1 MKFPIG
7 LFATCWAG
15 PAEEIKTFHEAYA
28 KFKLAGKADAA
39 AKLLQNTLT
48 PDFMHSGLNGIRLN
62 RAQYIEQVKKQLA
75 TSKYSKC
82 STKLSPV
89 VKGNGG
95 LMVTTTITYSMKAKG
110 ADGKMHTYAGT
121 TETDE
126 MWTLIGK
133 SMANRRSVPGADP
146 GSRPGRFSLRR
157 GWRSLLPE
165 PPRYR
170 QSRSGEAGH
179 RR

>member
-1 MKFPIG
+1 MKFPIAIVAAIG

-133 SMANRRSVPGADP
+133 TPKCRRMRVRTTVTSVDGK
-146 GSRPGRFSLRR
+146 
-157 GWRSLLPE
+157 
-165 PPRYR
+165 PPIR
-170 QSRSGEAGH
+170 AGGGP
-179 RR
+179 RISARAI